1 MRILEL
7 IQYSIFC
14 EGLIMI
20 FVKDYQ
26 KARKICYMKNFGK
39 VKKIMLSKKIH
50 NPEYMNKAKYA
61 KNI

>member
-1 MRILEL
+1 
-7 IQYSIFC
+7 
-14 EGLIMI
+14 MI